1 MTYVGLVDLLHKF
14 PYAIAHN
21 DFDLRL
27 AVWEEML
34 PFCFVFNNA
43 HYARY
48 RTYNLNQRLEETH
61 NAAENEIEEYGL
73 LVCRNDFSIRQAVD
87 LAGEQIFMKSA
98 KTAGSYYFLYIF

>member
-27 AVWEEML
+27 AVWED
-34 PFCFVFNNA
+34 FCFVFNNA

-48 RTYNLNQRLEETH
+48 GTYNLNQRLEETH
-61 NAAENEIEEYGL
+61 HAAENEIEEYGL
-73 LVCRNDFSIRQAVD
+73 SVCRNMVLQYETSC
-87 LAGEQIFMKSA
+87 
-98 KTAGSYYFLYIF
+98 